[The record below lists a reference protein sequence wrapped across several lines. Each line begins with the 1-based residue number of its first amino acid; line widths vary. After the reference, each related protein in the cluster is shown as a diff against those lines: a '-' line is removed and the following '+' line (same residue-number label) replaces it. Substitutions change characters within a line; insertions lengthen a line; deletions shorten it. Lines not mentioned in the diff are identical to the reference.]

1 MIFDLINSG
10 ADVSTVISLFLC
22 AFVCGFS
29 VAKITSRRER

>member
-1 MIFDLINSG
+1 MIFDLINNG

-29 VAKITSRRER
+29 VAKIISRR